1 MKKHFLPFF
10 FIIIIGALL
19 ISSIFHSG
27 WYTSHDGVYHIL
39 RTEEALRM
47 LKLGQFP
54 LRWAGSLD
62 QGYGIPL
69 FNFVYPLPYYFSA
82 IFSLFIGSVWA
93 VKTVTIFSYLIGGIG
108 IYILCGNKNR
118 FIGVALALIYLM
130 TPYQFLNIF
139 VRGALGEIMAMG
151 LMPWVLV
158 MFTWLSQKEEKLK
171 WYYPIPLALLLLAH
185 NFLGILFAVFLIGYA
200 IFQSEN
206 KKNIFSSLIISFC
219 LASFFILPMI
229 LERGNLYSLDKQIF
243 TFDYS
248 QHFVYIKQMIYSKWD
263 YWYSVPGDTDGMSFQ
278 LGFAQMALSVLG
290 IGAIIFT
297 KKRTWSSLYLVFAY
311 IGSLFL
317 MNAKSFEIWK
327 NVSILQTVQFPWRL
341 LFMTAILTPLLGYAF
356 IIRIKS
362 VRFQTIFL
370 CLILVLSFWNVRNYR
385 RPMKLFTE
393 QEYTDL
399 YLLNLGKTTTTFRTE
414 ILPKW
419 SVLNERYKSEELLV
433 NSGNMTI
440 DSLRTDALSLSTT
453 INNKPNES
461 VGRITFLRNY
471 YPGWIAIMDGKTKI
485 ELTPTDEGVI
495 SMKPALGIHTYVI
508 KMASTWLEW
517 VANLISLISVVC
529 LVYLWQK
536 NKNQNK

>member
-1 MKKHFLPFF
+1 
-10 FIIIIGALL
+10 
-19 ISSIFHSG
+19 
-27 WYTSHDGVYHIL
+27 
-39 RTEEALRM
+39 
-47 LKLGQFP
+47 
-54 LRWAGSLD
+54 
-62 QGYGIPL
+62 
-69 FNFVYPLPYYFSA
+69 
-82 IFSLFIGSVWA
+82 
-93 VKTVTIFSYLIGGIG
+93 
-108 IYILCGNKNR
+108 
-118 FIGVALALIYLM
+118 
-130 TPYQFLNIF
+130 
-139 VRGALGEIMAMG
+139 MAMG

-341 LFMTAILTPLLGYAF
+341 LFMAAILTPLLGYAF